1 MVYEFLKINPDY
13 AKNLYE
19 ALKLLAEHHTELLKL
34 KMLGKHS
41 LMSNK
46 RKIEKSSSVGQLY
59 GNLLNGKEYFM
70 VKDSYLKSEKLLEK
84 QNSTVETLRMKKNSS

>member
-1 MVYEFLKINPDY
+1 
-13 AKNLYE
+13 
-19 ALKLLAEHHTELLKL
+19 
-34 KMLGKHS
+34 
-41 LMSNK
+41 MSNK
-46 RKIEKSSSVGQLY
+46 KKIEKSSSVGQLY